1 LKPEDVPEDQIG
13 RHVVANRTPE
23 YAVESTDYG
32 LIYGAYREAEPGKT
46 YWRIAQYMLPF
57 WTMPPTGPFGDNI
70 HTRAWVPMDDT
81 HTMFVAMI
89 WTRNG
94 RSLGPR
100 KDGTPVPGHVTGIEH
115 RPNTTD
121 WYGRWRHVHDARDDY
136 GQDRDMQRTESYSG
150 ITGIHL
156 QDQAITESMGEITD
170 FAFERL
176 APSDVMVTRMRRL
189 LLTLLDTHKKGT
201 TPPCVDDANRL
212 LGLRGGEFLAPSGLD
227 LTGAYR
233 HQLRAAT
240 DPTGTLQ
247 AAE

>member
-1 LKPEDVPEDQIG
+1 
-13 RHVVANRTPE
+13 
-23 YAVESTDYG
+23 
-32 LIYGAYREAEPGKT
+32 
-46 YWRIAQYMLPF
+46 MLPF

-136 GQDRDMQRTESYSG
+136 GQDRAMQRTESYSG

-189 LLTLLDTHKKGT
+189 LLTLLETHKKGT

-212 LGLRGGEFLAPSGLD
+212 LGLRGGECLAPSGLD
-227 LTGAYR
+227 LMGAYR

-240 DPTGTLQ
+240 DPTGTLL